1 MHSEYEFQRRH
12 RHATVEKQS
21 ALPLSIPELIGKLA
35 RVCDDKQ
42 IARILNRHGF
52 PADENQ
58 TWSQSH
64 VLQFRQ
70 QYNIAPFSQQQ
81 YAERNLVTLKQ
92 AAQILQVSM
101 ATISQLIQ
109 ANIIQASQVIKHAP
123 WEIDRQQLDK
133 PAVKHYLSQMKK
145 GSPVVYNKDQLP
157 LNINEKHDKE
167 Q

>member
-1 MHSEYEFQRRH
+1 VHSEYEFQRRH